1 MDAKI
6 TGHLCNTQPD
16 RRIVI
21 SQAFQAKGKLMPD
34 FIRHDLIIRVL
45 HDKTD
50 LLALCPV
57 VNPRKRHPPV
67 KDFSL

>member
-1 MDAKI
+1 MDTKI
-6 TGHLCNTQPD
+6 AGHLRNPQPD
-16 RRIVI
+16 SRIVI
-21 SQAFQAKGKLMPD
+21 SQAFQSKGKLMPD
-34 FIRHDLIIRVL
+34 FIRYDLIIRVL

>member
-1 MDAKI
+1 
-6 TGHLCNTQPD
+6 
-16 RRIVI
+16 
-21 SQAFQAKGKLMPD
+21 MPD
-34 FIRHDLIIRVL
+34 FIRYDLIIRVL